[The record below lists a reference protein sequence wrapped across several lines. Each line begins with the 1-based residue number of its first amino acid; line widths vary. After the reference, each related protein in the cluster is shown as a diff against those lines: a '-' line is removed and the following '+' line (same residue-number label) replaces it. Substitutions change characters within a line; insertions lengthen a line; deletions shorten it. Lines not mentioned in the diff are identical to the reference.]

1 MSCDPLVITDYNNI
15 SPELCFKLKVWD
27 LQRKFYNFTV
37 RYVQSIQYGEIC
49 TDKLEK
55 LTMFRRTLMLL
66 NKYDTRDISTD
77 TVNYN
82 IFTYNQMKNLI
93 NNLSNL

>member
-66 NKYDTRDISTD
+66 NKYDTRDISTES
-77 TVNYN
+77 TCPTACC
-82 IFTYNQMKNLI
+82 IRLPRSPPHWER
-93 NNLSNL
+93 L